1 MKSKIFSQTS
11 DRLKQD
17 PLTCIILALFFIFC
31 IASGIYFSAM
41 GQTRNALM
49 SFVYILLAPVV
60 LLAEY
65 LIRFRFPALF
75 NLLLYFLIAGGILGS
90 CYDVYYT
97 IPCFDEILH
106 GISGLLFAAVGF
118 TLMKRIL
125 GNDRSK
131 KNFFLCL
138 LVGALLSLTI
148 ANLWE
153 MFEYASYALFGIDM
167 QEDMII
173 HGFSS
178 YLLSGTHN
186 KTVVI
191 DSIVKTVIYLSD
203 GSTYVI
209 DGGYL
214 DIGMYD
220 TLNDM
225 LVCLIGC
232 LIFVVILLID
242 HKCGG
247 KLRHLL
253 IGKIP
258 CEYQKINDTSPAASP
273 LDIDAKTD

>member
-1 MKSKIFSQTS
+1 MKKNIFAQTAERLRS
-11 DRLKQD
+11 D
-17 PLTCIILALFFIFC
+17 PVTCVILALFFLFC
-31 IASGIYFSAM
+31 MASGIYFAVSA
-41 GQTRNALM
+41 QSRNALL
-49 SFVYILLAPVV
+49 SFAYILLAPAA
-60 LLAEY
+60 LAAEY
-65 LIRFRFPALF
+65 LIGFRFPALF

-106 GISGLLFAAVGF
+106 GISGLLFAAAGF

-125 GNDRSK
+125 GGDDSK

-153 MFEYASYALFGIDM
+153 MFEYASYAFFGIDM
-167 QEDMII
+167 QEDMIVN
-173 HGFSS
+173 GFSS

-186 KTVVI
+186 ETVVV
-191 DSIVKTVIYLSD
+191 DGIVKTVIYLSD
-203 GSTYVI
+203 GSTRVI

-225 LVCLIGC
+225 LVCLVGC
-232 LIFVVILLID
+232 AVFTLLILLD
-242 HKCGG
+242 YKFGG
-247 KLRHLL
+247 KCRHAL

-258 CEYQKINDTSPAASP
+258 CEYQKADSPACDVSEKN
-273 LDIDAKTD
+273 DGKTE

>member
-11 DRLKQD
+11 DRLKQA

-167 QEDMII
+167 QEDTLID
-173 HGFSS
+173 GFSS
-178 YLLSGTHN
+178 YYLSGTHN
-186 KTVVI
+186 TPALIRDIEQTIIRYGGGRTLVL
-191 DSIVKTVIYLSD
+191 D
-203 GSTYVI
+203 
-209 DGGYL
+209 GYL
-214 DIGMYD
+214 DIGLID
-220 TLNDM
+220 TLHDTAACFLGAAVWFLALTADRAFRGPLRRM
-225 LVCLIGC
+225 LLPA
-232 LIFVVILLID
+232 LLRLPQENP
-242 HKCGG
+242 K
-247 KLRHLL
+247 
-253 IGKIP
+253 
-258 CEYQKINDTSPAASP
+258 TPADP
-273 LDIDAKTD
+273 KK

>member
-17 PLTCIILALFFIFC
+17 PMTCIILVLFFIFC

-41 GQTRNALM
+41 GLTRNALM
-49 SFVYILLAPVV
+49 SFIYILFAPAV

-65 LIRFRFPALF
+65 LIKFRFPALF

-97 IPCFDEILH
+97 IPRFDEILH

-118 TLMKRIL
+118 SLMKRIL
-125 GNDRSK
+125 GNDHSK

-138 LVGALLSLTI
+138 LVGALFSLTI

-173 HGFSS
+173 DGFSS
-178 YLLSGTHN
+178 YLLNDTHN
-186 KTVVI
+186 KTVII
-191 DSIVKTVIYLSD
+191 DGIVKTVIYLSD
-203 GSTYVI
+203 GSTYII

-247 KLRHLL
+247 KFRRLL

-258 CEYQKINDTSPAASP
+258 CEYQKTNTSSPAESP
-273 LDIDAKTD
+273 LDMDAKNK